1 MKTYLQVFIA
11 FLLLLSTTQSRAQS
25 YLWARQGKSTDGAS
39 GAAIATDNSGNV
51 YVAGSASGI
60 TFFDDK
66 QITGNLYPN
75 TSMFVAKYNG
85 LGKIQW
91 VSAESPID
99 TDTDY
104 NSISTDV
111 VAAKGIVVNKLGEIY
126 VLASVLNVVD
136 IGGFRTTSNQLII
149 GKDTITP
156 SDYTYTDYIV
166 KYSASG
172 VALWAQPVNSDYS
185 ENFVSFHMTTEG
197 HLLVALLGTGTF
209 TGDYS
214 VSRVLTY
221 DSSGTLLN
229 TTPLS
234 VALSDF
240 TIDSLNNW
248 YITGIFFD
256 SLSLGK
262 FLFKSTNNNQNA
274 YVAKLTSAGA
284 PLWVK
289 PSSSKGFVNGQSIQ
303 ADKKGHIYVA
313 GSGNDT
319 LQFDDIT
326 LNQIY
331 SNDFIARFDTA
342 GNGKWIEISNG
353 TITAVGSNSTIYIAS
368 QNGVYAV
375 DSAGAGKCNTTAAM
389 VTAIAPSRNG
399 ALYVTGNFFGVK
411 SFGSATLVS
420 DSSITDAFVAA
431 IVDSTVNYASGNK
444 ISGTLFN
451 DLNKNCIKDG
461 PEKGIAGHTIA
472 AAPGP
477 YFAVTDSNGAY
488 TLNVDTGTYTV
499 SQLTAVSDSISYSQ
513 LCPSSLGNY
522 SITFKNLGQDSTAI
536 NFADTTFNCPIL
548 GVRFFDYNQTTN
560 NYYGNNNVICYN
572 LVFATNTTISYYNTG
587 NAPAYGVKI
596 YLYYPYGITI
606 GTSSMPYTVVNDTVV
621 YYTIDTLNA
630 LGGGKIYL
638 TDVVSCSASIN
649 ETFTYYATISPKN
662 CLPQDTIY
670 NSSYTQK
677 NVSVQL
683 PNAVVSPSF
692 ATSVTLYPNPTKGN
706 FTLLFKEANSYQITV
721 YNNLGQQVQ
730 TANINGTEASLSLD
744 NAAQGIYYV
753 KIISSKGSATKKLIV
768 E

>member
-375 DSAGAGKCNTTAAM
+375 DSAGAGKWNTTAAM

-706 FTLLFKEANSYQITV
+706 FTLLFKEANSYQITR
-721 YNNLGQQVQ
+721 YKRL
-730 TANINGTEASLSLD
+730 T
-744 NAAQGIYYV
+744 
-753 KIISSKGSATKKLIV
+753 
-768 E
+768 

>member
-375 DSAGAGKCNTTAAM
+375 DSAGAGKWNTTAAM